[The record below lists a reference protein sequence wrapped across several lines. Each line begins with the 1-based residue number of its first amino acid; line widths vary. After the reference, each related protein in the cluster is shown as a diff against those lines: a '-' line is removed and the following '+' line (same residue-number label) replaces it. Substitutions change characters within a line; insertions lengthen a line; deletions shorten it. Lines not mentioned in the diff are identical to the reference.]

1 MKQTIFFFL
10 LLFSFMS
17 CEKKPPI
24 NIYDTDEFKNLSKKD
39 IIIGESV
46 WVTTCFRCHTYGN
59 MVAASIY
66 DKEPIDKLAAKGFDE
81 LYKSVTNGMTG
92 QNGVMP
98 PKGSCY
104 SCSENEIEKSIY
116 YIFHLAKN
124 IQESEKQTNED
135 GEL

>member
-1 MKQTIFFFL
+1 MERTIFFL
-10 LLFSFMS
+10 LLFLIMS

-24 NIYDTDEFKNLSKKD
+24 NIYNTDEFKNLSRKD

-59 MVAASIY
+59 MGAASIY
-66 DKEPIDKLAAKGFDE
+66 DKEPIDRLASKGFDQ
-81 LYKSVTNGMTG
+81 LYKSVMDGMTG
-92 QNGVMP
+92 EGGVMP

-116 YIFHLAKN
+116 YIFHLARN
-124 IQESEKQTNED
+124 LQESEKQDNKNGD
-135 GEL
+135 L